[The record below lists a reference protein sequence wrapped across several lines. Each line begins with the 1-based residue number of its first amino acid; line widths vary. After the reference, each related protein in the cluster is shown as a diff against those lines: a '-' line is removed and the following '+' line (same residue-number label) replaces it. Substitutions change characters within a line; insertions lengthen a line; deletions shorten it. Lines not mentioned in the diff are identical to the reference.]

1 MEDLN
6 AALALDPSNAL
17 ALRFRGGVSSAV
29 GRYQVRLD
37 SFEMRAS
44 PG

>member
-17 ALRFRGGVSSAV
+17 ALRFRGGVYSATGHFPVRVGIMRDASSP
-29 GRYQVRLD
+29 D
-37 SFEMRAS
+37 
-44 PG
+44 